1 MRNAPG
7 AAAGGHKR
15 KARGKASI
23 KSARDYRVTCTW
35 PRQAGRTLVFDV
47 QDRARARKIGREWA
61 DKGAHVTVAEH
72 ISFGTYRVVAEY
84 DGPALIA
91 DRVATARAA
100 QEAADARQRAELAAR
115 AAQRQADIRAARDRA
130 QAAALMVQPP
140 VPRGQQQRARHTAGG
155 R

>member
-15 KARGKASI
+15 KARPQSV
-23 KSARDYRVTCTW
+23 KSPRTYRVTGTW
-35 PRQAGRTLVFDV
+35 PAPRRPARYEAA
-47 QDRARARKIGREWA
+47 DRPAARKIAREWA
-61 DKGAHVTVAEH
+61 ADGAVAVIEEHV
-72 ISFGTYRVVAEY
+72 SFGTWRVVAEY

-91 DRVATARAA
+91 DRAATARAT
-100 QEAADARQRAELAAR
+100 QAATDARVRAELTRR
-115 AAQRQADIRAARDRA
+115 AQERQEGMRAARDRA

-140 VPRGQQQRARHTAGG
+140 VPRAASQRTARHTAGG